1 MRRIGILGGTFNPIH
16 VGHLIMGQCAG
27 EVFELEKV
35 LVMPTKNPEYKE
47 ITKNVSEEDRVR
59 MIQLAIEGHP
69 FFELSQLELQREG
82 YTYTADTLEILTKE
96 YSDTKFYF
104 IMGADSLYQIESW
117 KQPEKILSLATIV
130 VASRNDS
137 MRALNDQIDY
147 IQGKYDAEIYHLDSP
162 SLEIS
167 SNDIRRRVGEGKSI
181 RYYVPKRVRQYI
193 EDNHLYER
201 KRNSK

>member
-1 MRRIGILGGTFNPIH
+1 MRRVGILGGTFNPIH

-27 EVFELEKV
+27 EAFELEKV

-47 ITKNVSEEDRVR
+47 ITKNVSEEDRVH

-96 YSDTKFYF
+96 YSDTRFYF

-117 KQPEKILSLATIV
+117 KHPEKILSLATIV

-137 MRALNDQIDY
+137 VRALNDQIDY

-181 RYYVPKRVRQYI
+181 RYFVPKRVRQYI

>member
-181 RYYVPKRVRQYI
+181 RYYVPKRVHQYI